1 MPNKRLHLGIL
12 SFGNILEWYDF
23 SLYIYFAHSIAQQF
37 FPSNDKFI
45 SYLLAL
51 STFFIGSLA
60 RPLGGLLLGWLGDR
74 YNHHKLINIAII
86 IMGSS
91 TFAVALLP
99 NYQMIGITAPIL
111 LIILRILQ
119 GLSAGGQLPGLITLA
134 VKDFTHNRGFTVGL
148 VFSVS
153 SFGFLLASVIA
164 FIMAQF
170 IPAHLEYI
178 SWRLPFALSGILF
191 IFYLYLNRKFTLNHY
206 PNNSVVKQHNVFI
219 SLLQQWRAIL
229 AVVALT
235 SMCASLYYL
244 IFTYLVGY
252 RITHLGVS
260 EENAFLLNSIVLLLA
275 CILYPVFGQLA
286 DKLGYYRIFMLISGL
301 LLIGTYPLLWL
312 FRSEDTI
319 APLIALILFTIC
331 MAAMQGAISPLFAAA
346 FKKDWIA
353 TGCALA
359 YSIGNGLSGG
369 APLLAETL
377 NHYFKFGL
385 TAFIMILLIIG
396 FFGMWLI
403 RKVLLLNSK
412 TAQI

>member
-1 MPNKRLHLGIL
+1 
-12 SFGNILEWYDF
+12 
-23 SLYIYFAHSIAQQF
+23 
-37 FPSNDKFI
+37 
-45 SYLLAL
+45 
-51 STFFIGSLA
+51 
-60 RPLGGLLLGWLGDR
+60 
-74 YNHHKLINIAII
+74 
-86 IMGSS
+86 MGSS
-91 TFAVALLP
+91 TFSVALLP
-99 NYQMIGITAPIL
+99 NYQIIGIAAPIL

-153 SFGFLLASVIA
+153 SFGFLLASIIA
-164 FIMAQF
+164 FIMAQL
-170 IPAHLEYI
+170 IPAHLDYI
-178 SWRLPFALSGILF
+178 SWRLPFALSGVLF
-191 IFYLYLNRKFTLNHY
+191 IIYLYFNKKFTPNYY
-206 PNNSVVKQHNVFI
+206 PDNSVVKQHNVFI
-219 SLLQQWRAIL
+219 SLLKQWRAIL

-244 IFTYLVGY
+244 VFTYLVGY

-260 EENAFLLNSIVLLLA
+260 KENAFLLNSFVLLLA
-275 CILYPVFGQLA
+275 CVLYPIFGQLA
-286 DKLGYYRIFMLISGL
+286 DKLGYYRIFMLVSGL

-312 FRSEDTI
+312 FRFEDTI
-319 APLIALILFTIC
+319 APLIALILFTVC
-331 MAAMQGAISPLFAAA
+331 MAAIQGAVSPLFSAA
-346 FKKDWIA
+346 FQKDWIA

-385 TAFIMILLIIG
+385 TAFIMLLSIIG

-412 TAQI
+412 AAQT

>member
-1 MPNKRLHLGIL
+1 MKQQHLNLGVL

-37 FPSNDKFI
+37 FSNENPFI

-74 YNHHKLINIAII
+74 FNHHRLINIAII

-99 NYQMIGITAPIL
+99 TYKTIGITAPIL
-111 LIILRILQ
+111 LIILRIMQ

-134 VKDFTHNRGFTVGL
+134 VKDFVHNRGFTVGL

-153 SFGFLLASVIA
+153 SLGFLLASAVA
-164 FIMAQF
+164 LTMAKF
-170 IPAHLEYI
+170 LPVHLQAI
-178 SWRLPFALSGILF
+178 SWRFPFALSGLF
-191 IFYLYLNRKFTLNHY
+191 FLIYLYLQRKVV
-206 PNNSVVKQHNVFI
+206 SVPVAQNFVPSKKSSVLI
-219 SLLQQWRAIL
+219 SLLRQWKAML

-235 SMCASLYYL
+235 CMGASLYYFV
-244 IFTYLVGY
+244 FTYLVGY
-252 RITHLGVS
+252 RINYLHTS
-260 EENAFLLNSIVLLLA
+260 QENAFLLNSFILLLA
-275 CILYPVFGQLA
+275 CILYPIFGYIA
-286 DKLGYYRIFMLISGL
+286 DKIGYYRVFLLAALI
-301 LLIGTYPLLWL
+301 LLIGAHPLLVL
-312 FRSEDTI
+312 FKLENSFS
-319 APLIALILFTIC
+319 PLIALIIFTIC
-331 MAAMQGAISPLFAAA
+331 MAAIQGAISPLFAAA
-346 FKKDWIA
+346 FEDEWIA

-369 APLLAETL
+369 APLIAETL
-377 NHYFKFGL
+377 QHYISFGL
-385 TAFIMILLIIG
+385 TLFVMTAMLIG

-403 RKVLLLNSK
+403 RKVLAKHK
-412 TAQI
+412 TRY